1 VAHGLALLQAD
12 RRAAAERLLASH
24 PHMSDRA
31 VGHSAG
37 SAAKT
42 VAVIRKRS
50 SGEVPQSNAR
60 VGRDGRVRPL
70 NGGERRQRAA
80 DLLAE
85 RLEASLRDVA
95 RLRGQRR
102 PGTQPLSCRSC
113 CTAPRFAAVSR
124 ERGCCDSCTSTRSVR
139 SSYRISLRPHR
150 CIALH
155 SSCNAP
161 ASTQRR
167 RRTSPRNWTGER
179 GSSTRQ
185 RPCTDRG
192 QRRRRRRTSPGC

>member
-1 VAHGLALLQAD
+1 MEATLTSSCAVEENVAHGLALLQAD

-70 NGGERRQRAA
+70 NGGERRRRAA

-124 ERGCCDSCTSTRSVR
+124 EKGLLRLLYVNAVGAQQLPDFAASAPLHCVALFVQRARQYAKTSQDFATELDGRARV
-139 SSYRISLRPHR
+139 ID
-150 CIALH
+150 
-155 SSCNAP
+155 
-161 ASTQRR
+161 ASAAMH
-167 RRTSPRNWTGER
+167 
-179 GSSTRQ
+179 
-185 RPCTDRG
+185 
-192 QRRRRRRTSPGC
+192 